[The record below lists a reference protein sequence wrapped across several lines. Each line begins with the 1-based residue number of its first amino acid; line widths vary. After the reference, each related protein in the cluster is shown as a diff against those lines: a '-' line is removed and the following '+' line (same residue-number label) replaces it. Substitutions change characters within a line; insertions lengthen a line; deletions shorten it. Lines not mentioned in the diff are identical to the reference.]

1 MLLLLLRLCLCNS
14 CNCSCCSTRH
24 EDELGGKR
32 SPKRT
37 VYLQE
42 AAAEVI
48 NFSVVT
54 DYLNHFHAVLR

>member
-1 MLLLLLRLCLCNS
+1 MLLLLLLMLRLCLSNS

-24 EDELGGKR
+24 EDELGGKG

-42 AAAEVI
+42 AAGVVDLSDVT
-48 NFSVVT
+48 NFLIDLHS
-54 DYLNHFHAVLR
+54 